1 MTVPT
6 LRKCLAAFLG
16 RASHDTSGVVAVLF
30 AICILPVMIV
40 IGAGIDFSRLSAAR
54 TSAQAAADA
63 AALAAASSKLDAEA
77 SLRLL
82 ADAQA
87 TANLRGGNAEGSRI
101 TEFRYLADQREVT
114 LKIAGTIDTTFMALA
129 GVSRLDYQAEA
140 KAIRG
145 LNGTTELVLVL
156 DNTWSMTGSKL
167 TALKSAAEN
176 LVVQL
181 RQDPNAD
188 VKIGV
193 VPYADYVN
201 VGVNNRNSG
210 WVDVPADYS
219 TTTPRT
225 CTTHTTRQ
233 TCTPR
238 TCTRGAARTCTRVV
252 DGVTESYD
260 CTPQTCT
267 TPTCTTQ
274 TVPPY
279 ETCSGGNTTWFRWY
293 GCVGSRRAAN
303 LRLNDTTPSERYPG
317 YLATSQNCLNPIVPL
332 TSNQST
338 VISAIR
344 GMVVNIGGYRPST
357 YIPAGLIWGVN
368 VLSPSAPFS
377 EGAAYDPTNRRPRKV
392 MVLMTDGENTL
403 RFQASDGRHIT
414 PNGNATAQAAQL
426 KQTYDDM
433 NDICTYAKSQKIE
446 IFTVAFDITAATAI
460 NAMRSCASSPAHY
473 FDARDSQGLTDA
485 FKAIALSLQNVRITR

>member
-1 MTVPT
+1 MTPAR
-6 LRKCLAAFLG
+6 LCRDILAFLHRAG
-16 RASHDTSGVVAVLF
+16 RDTSGVTAMLF
-30 AICILPVMIV
+30 AICAVPVLLV
-40 IGAGIDFSRLSAAR
+40 VGAGVDFSRVSAAR
-54 TSAQAAADA
+54 TAAQSAADA

-77 SLRLL
+77 AMRLV
-82 ADAQA
+82 ADNHAN
-87 TANLRGGNAEGSRI
+87 ANLRETNAAGSKI
-101 TEFRYLADQREVT
+101 TDFAYNATTREVT
-114 LKIAGTIDTTFMALA
+114 LKITGSVKPTFMALA
-129 GVSRLDYQAEA
+129 GWQTLPYQAEA
-140 KAIRG
+140 KAVRG

-156 DNTWSMTGSKL
+156 DNTWSMAGDKL
-167 TALKSAAEN
+167 VALKAAAED

-219 TTTPRT
+219 TTSART
-225 CTTHTTRQ
+225 CTTLTTRQ
-233 TCTPR
+233 

-252 DGVTESYD
+252 DGRSETYD
-260 CTPQTCT
+260 CTPS
-267 TPTCTTQ
+267 TCTTQ

-279 ETCSGGNTTWFRWY
+279 ESCSGGNTTWYRWY

-332 TSNQST
+332 TSNQAT

-368 VLSPSAPFS
+368 VLSPTAPFS

-403 RFQASDGRHIT
+403 VFRSADGRHIA
-414 PNGNATAQAAQL
+414 PSGNATAQAAQL

-433 NDICTYAKSQKIE
+433 NDICTYAKSKQIE
-446 IFTVAFDITAATAI
+446 VFTVAFDITDTTAI
-460 NAMRSCASSPAHY
+460 SAMRNCASSSAHY
-473 FDARDSQGLTDA
+473 FDAKDRQGLADA
-485 FKAIALSLQNVRITR
+485 FKAIALSLQNVRITQ

>member
-1 MTVPT
+1 MTPAR
-6 LRKCLAAFLG
+6 LCRDILAFLHRAG
-16 RASHDTSGVVAVLF
+16 RDTSGVTAMLF
-30 AICILPVMIV
+30 AICAVPVLLV
-40 IGAGIDFSRLSAAR
+40 VGAGVDFSRVSAAR
-54 TSAQAAADA
+54 TAAQSAADA
-63 AALAAASSKLDAEA
+63 AALAAASSKLDVEA
-77 SLRLL
+77 AMRLV
-82 ADAQA
+82 ADNHAN
-87 TANLRGGNAEGSRI
+87 ANLRETNASGSKI
-101 TEFRYLADQREVT
+101 TEFAYNGTTREVR
-114 LKIAGTIDTTFMALA
+114 LKITGSVKSTFMALA
-129 GVSRLDYQAEA
+129 GWQTLPYEAEA
-140 KAIRG
+140 KAVRG

-156 DNTWSMTGSKL
+156 DNTWSMAGDKL
-167 TALKSAAEN
+167 VALKAAAED

-219 TTTPRT
+219 TTSART
-225 CTTHTTRQ
+225 CTTLTTRQ
-233 TCTPR
+233 

-252 DGVTESYD
+252 DGRSETYD
-260 CTPQTCT
+260 CTPS
-267 TPTCTTQ
+267 TCTTQ

-279 ETCSGGNTTWFRWY
+279 ESCSGGNTTWYRWY
-293 GCVGSRRAAN
+293 GCVGSRRAGN

-332 TSNQST
+332 TSNQAT

-368 VLSPSAPFS
+368 VLSPTAPFS

-403 RFQASDGRHIT
+403 VFRSADGRHIA
-414 PNGNATAQAAQL
+414 PSGNATAQAAQL

-433 NDICTYAKSQKIE
+433 NDICTYAKSKQIE
-446 IFTVAFDITAATAI
+446 VFTVAFDITDTTAI
-460 NAMRSCASSPAHY
+460 SAMRNCASSSAHY
-473 FDARDSQGLTDA
+473 FDAKDRQGLADA
-485 FKAIALSLQNVRITR
+485 FKAIALSLQNVRITQ

>member
-1 MTVPT
+1 MTPVSFVRD
-6 LRKCLAAFLG
+6 LLALIG
-16 RASHDTSGVVAVLF
+16 RAGRDTSGVTAVLF
-30 AICILPVMIV
+30 AICAVPVLLI
-40 IGAGIDFSRLSAAR
+40 IGAGVDFSRVSAAR
-54 TSAQAAADA
+54 TAAQSAADA
-63 AALAAASSKLDAEA
+63 AALAAASSKLDVEA
-77 SLRLL
+77 AMRLV
-82 ADAQA
+82 ADNHA
-87 TANLRGGNAEGSRI
+87 TANVRETNAHGSRI
-101 TEFRYLADQREVT
+101 TDFAYNATTREVT
-114 LKIAGTIDTTFMALA
+114 LKMTGTVPATFLALA
-129 GVSRLDYQAEA
+129 GRSTLPYQAEA
-140 KAIRG
+140 KAVRG

-156 DNTWSMTGSKL
+156 DNTWSMSGTKL
-167 TALKSAAEN
+167 DALKAAAED

-181 RQDPNAD
+181 RQDPKAD

-210 WVDVPADYS
+210 WVDVPPDYS

-225 CTTHTTRQ
+225 CTTQTTRQ
-233 TCTPR
+233 TCTTR
-238 TCTRGAARTCTRVV
+238 TCTRGAPRTCTRVV

-274 TVPPY
+274 NVPPY
-279 ETCSGGNTTWFRWY
+279 ETCTGGNTTWYRWY
-293 GCVGSRRAAN
+293 GCVGSRRTAN

-332 TSNQST
+332 TANQST

-344 GMVVNIGGYRPST
+344 GMIVNVGSYRPST

-368 VLSPSAPFS
+368 VLSPTAPFS

-403 RFQASDGRHIT
+403 RFQASDGRHIA
-414 PNGNATAQAAQL
+414 PSGNATAQAAQL

-433 NDICTYAKSQKIE
+433 NDICTYAKSKQIE
-446 IFTVAFDITAATAI
+446 VFTVAFDITAATAI
-460 NAMRSCASSPAHY
+460 TAMRNCASSPAHY
-473 FDARDSQGLTDA
+473 FDARDRQGLADA
-485 FKAIALSLQNVRITR
+485 FKAIALSLQNVRITQ

>member
-1 MTVPT
+1 MTPVSFVRD
-6 LRKCLAAFLG
+6 LFALVG
-16 RASHDTSGVVAVLF
+16 RTRRDTSGVTAVLF
-30 AICILPVMIV
+30 AICAVPVMLI
-40 IGAGIDFSRLSAAR
+40 IGAGVDFSRVSAAR
-54 TSAQAAADA
+54 TAAQSAADA
-63 AALAAASSKLDAEA
+63 AALAAASSKLDVEA
-77 SLRLL
+77 AMRTL
-82 ADAQA
+82 ADNHA
-87 TANLRGGNAEGSRI
+87 TANVRETNAHGSRI
-101 TEFRYLADQREVT
+101 TDFAYNATTREVT
-114 LKIAGTIDTTFMALA
+114 LKITGTVPATFLALA
-129 GVSRLDYQAEA
+129 GWSTLPYQAEA
-140 KAIRG
+140 KAVRG

-156 DNTWSMTGSKL
+156 DNTWSMSGDKL
-167 TALKSAAEN
+167 VALKAAAED

-181 RQDPNAD
+181 RQDPKAD

-219 TTTPRT
+219 TTSART
-225 CTTHTTRQ
+225 CTTLTTRQ
-233 TCTPR
+233 

-252 DGVTESYD
+252 DGRSETYD
-260 CTPQTCT
+260 CTPS
-267 TPTCTTQ
+267 TCTTQ

-279 ETCSGGNTTWFRWY
+279 ESCSGGNTTWFRWY
-293 GCVGSRRAAN
+293 GCVGSRRTGN

-344 GMVVNIGGYRPST
+344 GMIVNVGSYRPST

-368 VLSPSAPFS
+368 VLSPTAPFS

-403 RFQASDGRHIT
+403 RFQASDGRHT
-414 PNGNATAQAAQL
+414 APSGNATAQAAQL

-433 NDICTYAKSQKIE
+433 NDICTYAKSKQIE
-446 IFTVAFDITAATAI
+446 IFTVAFDITAATAVT
-460 NAMRSCASSPAHY
+460 AMRNCASSPAHY
-473 FDARDSQGLTDA
+473 FDAKDRQGLADA
-485 FKAIALSLQNVRITR
+485 FKAIALSLQNVRITQ